1 MILNYNEKE
10 ETMKIQII
18 PAIDLME
25 GQCVRLAQGK
35 RESKVIYSN
44 NPIRVAEKWR
54 ELGASRL
61 HIVDLDGA
69 FAGKP
74 QNTETIA
81 GIRNAVSMKI
91 EVGGG
96 IRTPEHIRN
105 YVNMGIDYLILG
117 TRAFQDRSWLK
128 DQINQYKDRIIV
140 GLDAKGGMVSS
151 HGWTVTETIPAT
163 DFAHELET
171 IGVRSIIYT
180 DIARDGMLTGP
191 NISSLS
197 QLAETVHID
206 IIASGGI
213 HKIEDIRQITGLRKQ
228 NIIGIIT
235 GKALYEKTLD
245 LGEAIEAARQ

>member
-1 MILNYNEKE
+1 MN
-10 ETMKIQII
+10 IQII

-25 GQCVRLAQGK
+25 GQCVRLTQGK
-35 RESKVIYSN
+35 RESRIIYSN
-44 NPIRVAEKWR
+44 DPIGMAKTWERM
-54 ELGASRL
+54 GAQRL

-74 QNTETIA
+74 RNMKTIA
-81 GIRNAVSMKI
+81 GICKSVSMEI

-96 IRTPEHIRN
+96 IRTPEDILQ
-105 YVNMGIDYLILG
+105 YLDMEIDYVILG
-117 TRAFQDRSWLK
+117 TRAFKDRRWLK
-128 DQINQYKDRIIV
+128 EQIRLFGDRIIV
-140 GLDAKGGMVSS
+140 GLDAKGGMVASQ
-151 HGWTVTETIPAT
+151 GWTVTETIPAT

-191 NISSLS
+191 NIPSLS
-197 QLAETVHID
+197 LLAETIEID

-213 HKIEDIRQITGLRKQ
+213 HKIEDIRQIIGLRKD

-245 LGEAIEAARQ
+245 LKEAIEATKQG